1 MIKLIMIK
9 SILDRHDNRRQD
21 AGFSHDR
28 WCRLWAKS
36 EKQKRRGTSLG
47 NWGQDSGPRFSFTFV
62 QYILNVGP
70 REERGGIKR
79 PLPQPQPLAGNS
91 HCLGILTAASRICT
105 WHQINP
111 MLRRSQASCRDNYKP
126 TKPPQPTFNTWVKAL
141 ALALA
146 HSLTWTQWSAALS
159 PSCEQHCIACRA
171 ADKTGFLGNIRYRA
185 QTYHY
190 YQLEL
195 VLQSHSNTNNPIYFH
210 SAFHGRPHTDLIAC
224 CCRVQGNWF

>member
-1 MIKLIMIK
+1 ML
-9 SILDRHDNRRQD
+9 
-21 AGFSHDR
+21 A
-28 WCRLWAKS
+28 
-36 EKQKRRGTSLG
+36 
-47 NWGQDSGPRFSFTFV
+47 
-62 QYILNVGP
+62 
-70 REERGGIKR
+70 
-79 PLPQPQPLAGNS
+79 LAGNS
-91 HCLGILTAASRICT
+91 HCLGILNAASRICT

-146 HSLTWTQWSAALS
+146 HSLTWTLLWWSAALS
-159 PSCEQHCIACRA
+159 PSCEHHCIACRS

-195 VLQSHSNTNNPIYFH
+195 VLQSHYNTNNTIFFIQPFIVV
-210 SAFHGRPHTDLIAC
+210 HTQTSLLAAAE
-224 CCRVQGNWF
+224 CRGNWF

>member
-1 MIKLIMIK
+1 MC
-9 SILDRHDNRRQD
+9 RHW
-21 AGFSHDR
+21 S
-28 WCRLWAKS
+28 W
-36 EKQKRRGTSLG
+36 SLLPALG
-47 NWGQDSGPRFSFTFV
+47 KKWETKEARHHLGQLGARFSFTFV
-62 QYILNVGP
+62 QYILNVDP

-91 HCLGILTAASRICT
+91 HCLGILNAASRICT

-141 ALALA
+141 AIALALA
-146 HSLTWTQWSAALS
+146 HSLTWTLLWWSAALS
-159 PSCEQHCIACRA
+159 PSCEHHCIACRS

-195 VLQSHSNTNNPIYFH
+195 VLQSHYNTNNTILFIQPFIVV
-210 SAFHGRPHTDLIAC
+210 HTQTSLLAAAE
-224 CCRVQGNWF
+224 CRGNWF

>member
-36 EKQKRRGTSLG
+36 EKQKRRGTTLG
-47 NWGQDSGPRFSFTFV
+47 NWGQDSAGPRFSFTFV

-70 REERGGIKR
+70 RVERGGIKR
-79 PLPQPQPLAGNS
+79 PLPQSLAGNS

-111 MLRRSQASCRDNYKP
+111 MLRRSQASCRDNYNP
-126 TKPPQPTFNTWVKAL
+126 TWPPTYFWHLGQSTC
-141 ALALA
+141 
-146 HSLTWTQWSAALS
+146 HSSSSQFDLDSM
-159 PSCEQHCIACRA
+159 ICRA
-171 ADKTGFLGNIRYRA
+171 
-185 QTYHY
+185 
-190 YQLEL
+190 
-195 VLQSHSNTNNPIYFH
+195 V
-210 SAFHGRPHTDLIAC
+210 AFMRTSLHCMPL
-224 CCRVQGNWF
+224 CRQNGLSGQHQI